1 MKPARTMSIQAS
13 RRAFLR
19 HAAALGSMGAAAP
32 LGMSLSLL
40 GHAAAEAAQ
49 GDYKALVCVFLA
61 GGNDGF
67 NTVLATDTD
76 SWTHYVN
83 QRNPTVR
90 GAADAGISIAL
101 LEAGTAGSAQAEAG
115 SPARLGGV
123 LPIGHANRAV
133 HASRQF
139 AMHPLL
145 TDVQG
150 LHQAGRVAV
159 LANVGPLK
167 RPLTKAD
174 YQGAVAARPAKL
186 FSHNDQQSTWQS
198 FSPEGADNGWGGR
211 MGDLLMSRNATGLGD
226 FAPLA
231 QRSFTCVSPGSN
243 GIWLAGAQVQAL
255 QVGATGVLD
264 LGNLGSTLGSSSLR
278 TAMAEVMSTGTPE
291 NLFWA
296 DHQALTQRSMAI
308 QSLIGPV
315 LPPYSSINGSAP
327 WATAGSASPWADPML
342 KYTSPSDGAA
352 RLNSLAL
359 QLQMVARLIDAN
371 RAGNLGMKR
380 QVFMV
385 SLGGFDTHA
394 SQNQEHSERMAQL
407 NHALAYFDRVLGQMP
422 GGDMRSQVTT
432 FTASEFG
439 RNLANNGDGTDHG
452 WGSHHLI
459 MGGAVNGREVYGT
472 YPELA
477 TGNASNE
484 YDSPDLLANGA
495 MLPSTSVDQYAY
507 TLGKW
512 MGLSAGELSGILPNL
527 GSFNSSTHDLGFMS
541 A

>member
-1 MKPARTMSIQAS
+1 MSTNAS

-19 HAAALGSMGAAAP
+19 HAAALGSLGAAAP
-32 LGMSLSLL
+32 LGVSLSLL
-40 GHAAAEAAQ
+40 GQASALASQ
-49 GDYKALVCVFLA
+49 SDYKALVCVFLA
-61 GGNDGF
+61 GGNDAF
-67 NTVLATDTD
+67 NMVLATDSDSWPHYVDQRDPTLRGTD
-76 SWTHYVN
+76 SSGT
-83 QRNPTVR
+83 
-90 GAADAGISIAL
+90 SIAL
-101 LEAGTAGSAQAEAG
+101 LSPGIAGDPLAAAGT
-115 SPARLGGV
+115 PARLGGV
-123 LPIGHANRAV
+123 LPIDHSGRAT

-139 AMHPLL
+139 ALHPLL
-145 TDVQG
+145 ADVQN
-150 LHQAGRVAV
+150 LHQAGRGAV

-167 RPLTKAD
+167 RPLTKTE
-174 YQGAVAARPAKL
+174 YFGEVAPRPAKL

-198 FSPEGADNGWGGR
+198 FSPEGADYGWGGR
-211 MGDLLMSRNATGLGD
+211 MGDLLMASNATGLG
-226 FAPLA
+226 ASSALA
-231 QRSFTCVSPGSN
+231 QRSFTCVSPGSS

-255 QVGATGVLD
+255 QVGTTGLLD
-264 LGNLGSTLGSSSLR
+264 LGNWGTVLDSTSLR
-278 TAMAEVMSTGTPE
+278 TAMAEMMTSSASD
-291 NLFWA
+291 NLFA
-296 DHQALTQRSMAI
+296 SDYQAIVQRGMDI
-308 QSLIGPV
+308 QGLIGPI
-315 LPPYSSINGSAP
+315 LPPLSASNGSTP
-327 WATAGSASPWADPML
+327 WSSTASWWVDPIL
-342 KYTSPSDGAA
+342 YYTSPVSGAA
-352 RLNSLAL
+352 RFNQLAL

-371 RAGNLGMKR
+371 RTGNLGMKR

-385 SLGGFDTHA
+385 SLGGFDTH
-394 SQNQEHSERMAQL
+394 SLQNQEHSERMAQL

-472 YPELA
+472 YPQLA

-484 YDSPDLLANGA
+484 YDSPDLLQNGA

-512 MGLSAGELSGILPNL
+512 MGLSAGDLAGILPNL
-527 GSFNSSTHDLGFMS
+527 GNFDSSTHDLGFM

>member
-1 MKPARTMSIQAS
+1 MSKQLS
-13 RRAFLR
+13 RRVFLR
-19 HAAALGSMGAAAP
+19 HAAALGSLGAAAP

-40 GHAAAEAAQ
+40 GHASAQASQ

-61 GGNDGF
+61 GGNDGY
-67 NTVLATDTD
+67 NTVLATDSD
-76 SWTHYVN
+76 SWTHYNN
-83 QRNPTVR
+83 QRDPMAR
-90 GAADAGISIAL
+90 GTAGSGTSIAL
-101 LEAGTAGSAQAEAG
+101 LPAGTAPNAQAG
-115 SPARLGGV
+115 MGTPARLGGV
-123 LPIGHANRAV
+123 LPIAHSGRAA

-145 TDVQG
+145 ADVQS

-167 RPLTKAD
+167 RRLSKAE
-174 YQGAVAARPAKL
+174 YAGEVAPRPAKL

-211 MGDLLMSRNATGLGD
+211 MGDLLMSGNATGLG
-226 FAPLA
+226 ASAALV
-231 QRSFTCVSPGSN
+231 QRSFTCLSPGSY
-243 GIWLAGAQVQAL
+243 GIWLSGAQAQAL
-255 QVGATGVLD
+255 QVGAMGMPE
-264 LGNLGSTLGSSSLR
+264 LGSWGSVLGSASLKS
-278 TAMAEVMSTGTPE
+278 AMAEVMSAGQAD

-296 DHQALTQRSMAI
+296 DHQAVTQRSMAI
-308 QSLIGPV
+308 QSLIGPI
-315 LPPYSSINGSAP
+315 LPPLSSTNGSAP
-327 WATAGSASPWADPML
+327 WATPGNHNPGVDPML
-342 KYTSPSDGAA
+342 SYLSPNTGTA
-352 RLNSLAL
+352 RFNSLAL
-359 QLQMVARLIDAN
+359 QFQMVARLIDAN
-371 RAGNLGMKR
+371 RTGNLGMRR

-385 SLGGFDTHA
+385 TLGGFDTHA
-394 SQNQEHSERMAQL
+394 LQNEEHGERMAQL
-407 NHALAYFDRVLGQMP
+407 NHALVYFDRVLGQMP
-422 GGDMRSQVTT
+422 GGDMRNQVTT

-452 WGSHHLI
+452 WGNHHLI

-472 YPELA
+472 YPTLA

-484 YDSPDLLANGA
+484 YDSPDLLQNGA

-512 MGLSAGELSGILPNL
+512 MGLSAGELAGILPNL
-527 GSFNSSTHDLGFMS
+527 GHFDASTHDLGFM

>member
-1 MKPARTMSIQAS
+1 MSKQAS

-19 HAAALGSMGAAAP
+19 HAAALGSLGAAAP

-40 GHAAAEAAQ
+40 GQASAQAAQ

-61 GGNDGF
+61 GGNDAF
-67 NTVLATDTD
+67 NTVLATDSD
-76 SWTHYVN
+76 SWTHYTN
-83 QRNPTVR
+83 QRNPQAR
-90 GAADAGISIAL
+90 GNADSGTSIAL
-101 LEAGTAGSAQAEAG
+101 LPAGTAVNAQAAVG

-123 LPIGHANRAV
+123 LSIDHSGATRHAT
-133 HASRQF
+133 RQF

-145 TDVQG
+145 SDVRG

-167 RPLTKAD
+167 RPLTKAE
-174 YQGAVAARPAKL
+174 YFGEVAPRPAKL

-211 MGDLLMSRNATGLGD
+211 MGDLLMANNATGLG
-226 FAPLA
+226 ASASLA
-231 QRSFTCVSPGSN
+231 QRSFTCVSPGSS
-243 GIWLAGAQVQAL
+243 GIWLSGSQVQAL
-255 QVGATGVLD
+255 QVGTWDLLD
-264 LGNLGSTLGSSSLR
+264 LGAWGSVLDSAPLR
-278 TAMAEVMSTGTPE
+278 TAMAEMMATTTAD
-291 NLFWA
+291 NLFAA
-296 DHQALTQRSMAI
+296 DHQAIAQRALAVR
-308 QSLIGPV
+308 SLLGPV
-315 LPPYSSINGSAP
+315 LPALNASNGSTP
-327 WATAGSASPWADPML
+327 WSTHWHPGLDPLLQYNSPVGGGP
-342 KYTSPSDGAA
+342 
-352 RLNSLAL
+352 RFNQLAL
-359 QLQMVARLIDAN
+359 QFQMVARLIDAN

-385 SLGGFDTHA
+385 TLGGFDTH
-394 SQNQEHSERMAQL
+394 SLQNQEHSERMAQL
-407 NHALAYFDRVLGQMP
+407 NHALAYFDTVLGTMP
-422 GGDMRSQVTT
+422 GGDMREQVTT

-459 MGGAVNGREVYGT
+459 MGGAVRGRDVYGT
-472 YPELA
+472 YPQLA
-477 TGNASNE
+477 TGTVNNE
-484 YDSPDLLANGA
+484 YDSPDLLLNGA

-512 MGLSAGELSGILPNL
+512 MGLSAGELAGIMPGLA
-527 GSFNSSTHDLGFMS
+527 SFDASTHDLGFMR

>member
-1 MKPARTMSIQAS
+1 MSKQAS

-19 HAAALGSMGAAAP
+19 HAAALGSLGAAAP

-40 GHAAAEAAQ
+40 GQASAQAAQ

-61 GGNDGF
+61 GGNDAF

-83 QRNPTVR
+83 QRDPMAR
-90 GAADAGISIAL
+90 GTEGSGTSIAL
-101 LEAGTAGSAQAEAG
+101 LRPGTAGDTQAAAG
-115 SPARLGGV
+115 TPARLGGV
-123 LPIGHANRAV
+123 LPISHSGRSV

-145 TDVQG
+145 SDVQS

-167 RPLTKAD
+167 RRLSKAE
-174 YQGAVAARPAKL
+174 YFGEVAPRPAKL

-211 MGDLLMSRNATGLGD
+211 MGDLLMAGNATGLQGD
-226 FAPLA
+226 SALA
-231 QRSFTCVSPGSN
+231 QRSFTCVSPGSS

-255 QVGATGVLD
+255 QVGTTGLLD
-264 LGNLGSTLGSSSLR
+264 LGNWGAVLGSASLR
-278 TAMAEVMSTGTPE
+278 TAMAEMMATSSTG
-291 NLFWA
+291 NVFSA
-296 DHQALTQRSMAI
+296 DYQAVVQRGIQI

-315 LPPYSSINGSAP
+315 LPPLSSTNGSTP
-327 WATAGSASPWADPML
+327 WSSTPSWWVDPLLFYNSPVSGAS
-342 KYTSPSDGAA
+342 
-352 RLNSLAL
+352 RFNQLA
-359 QLQMVARLIDAN
+359 QQFQMVARLIDAN
-371 RAGNLGMKR
+371 RVGNLGMKR

-385 SLGGFDTHA
+385 TLGGFDTH
-394 SQNQEHSERMAQL
+394 SLQNQEHSERMAQL

-422 GGDMRSQVTT
+422 SGDMRSQVTT

-472 YPELA
+472 YPQLA
-477 TGNASNE
+477 TGTVNNE
-484 YDSPDLLANGA
+484 YDSPDLLQNGA

-512 MGLSAGELSGILPNL
+512 MGLSAGQLTGILPNL
-527 GSFNSSTHDLGFMS
+527 GNFDASTHDLGFM

>member
-1 MKPARTMSIQAS
+1 MSKHIS
-13 RRAFLR
+13 RRSFLR
-19 HAAALGSMGAAAP
+19 HAAALGSLGAAAP
-32 LGMSLSLL
+32 LGMSLSML
-40 GHAAAEAAQ
+40 GHTSAQASQ
-49 GDYKALVCVFLA
+49 GDYKALVCVFLY
-61 GGNDGF
+61 GGNDGY
-67 NTVLATDTD
+67 NTVLATDND

-83 QRNPTVR
+83 QRDPMAR
-90 GAADAGISIAL
+90 GSAGSGTSIAL
-101 LEAGTAGSAQAEAG
+101 LPAGTPANMQAEAG

-123 LPIGHANRAV
+123 LPIAHAGRAV
-133 HASRQF
+133 HAGRQF

-145 TDVQG
+145 SDVQSIY
-150 LHQAGRVAV
+150 QSGRAAV

-167 RPLTKAD
+167 RRLSKAE
-174 YQGAVAARPAKL
+174 YLGESAPRPTKL

-211 MGDLLMSRNATGLGD
+211 MGDLLMAGNAAGLGS
-226 FAPLA
+226 AAALA
-231 QRSFTCVSPGSN
+231 QRSFTCVSPGSG
-243 GIWLAGAQVQAL
+243 GIWLSGAQVQAL
-255 QVGATGVLD
+255 QVGTFDLLD
-264 LGNLGSTLGSSSLR
+264 LGSWGGVLGSAPLR
-278 TAMAEVMSTGTPE
+278 TAMAEMMSAAPAD

-296 DHQALTQRSMAI
+296 DHQNIVQRGMAV

-315 LPPYSSINGSAP
+315 LPPVTGSATP
-327 WATAGSASPWADPML
+327 WSSAGNGNPWIDPML
-342 KYTSPSDGAA
+342 AYTSPVTGES
-352 RLNSLAL
+352 RFNPLAL

-371 RAGNLGMKR
+371 RTGNLGMKR

-394 SQNQEHSERMAQL
+394 LQNQEHSERMAQL
-407 NHALAYFDRVLGQMP
+407 NQGLSYFDRVLSQMP
-422 GGDMRSQVTT
+422 GGDMRNQVTT

-452 WGSHHLI
+452 WGNHHLI
-459 MGGAVNGREVYGT
+459 MGGAVNGRDVYGA
-472 YPELA
+472 YPTLA

-484 YDSPDLLANGA
+484 YDSPDLLQNGA

-512 MGLSAGELSGILPNL
+512 MGLSAGELTGILPNL
-527 GSFNSSTHDLGFMS
+527 GNFDASTHDLGFM

>member
-1 MKPARTMSIQAS
+1 MSKQAS

-19 HAAALGSMGAAAP
+19 HAAALGSLGAAAP

-40 GHAAAEAAQ
+40 GQASAQAAQ
-49 GDYKALVCVFLA
+49 SDYKALVCVFLA
-61 GGNDGF
+61 GGNDAF
-67 NTVLATDTD
+67 NTVLATDND

-83 QRNPTVR
+83 QRDPLARNS
-90 GAADAGISIAL
+90 AGSGTSIAL
-101 LEAGTAGSAQAEAG
+101 LPAGTAANAQADAG

-123 LPIGHANRAV
+123 LPISQARTV
-133 HASRQF
+133 HATRQF

-145 TDVQG
+145 ADVQG
-150 LHQAGRVAV
+150 MHQAGRVAV

-167 RPLTKAD
+167 RRLTKAE
-174 YQGAVAARPAKL
+174 YFGEVAPRPAKL

-211 MGDLLMSRNATGLGD
+211 MGDLLMAGNATGLG
-226 FAPLA
+226 ASAELA
-231 QRSFTCVSPGSN
+231 QRSFTCISPGSS

-255 QVGATGVLD
+255 QVGATGL
-264 LGNLGSTLGSSSLR
+264 LNLGSGGMVLDSATLR
-278 TAMAEVMSTGTPE
+278 AAMAEMMATPPSD
-291 NLFWA
+291 NLFAA
-296 DHQALTQRSMAI
+296 DHQSIVQRSMSV

-315 LPPYSSINGSAP
+315 LPALSSTNGSTP
-327 WATAGSASPWADPML
+327 WASTPNWWVDPVL
-342 KYTSPSDGAA
+342 HYTSPNSGAS
-352 RLNSLAL
+352 RFNPLA
-359 QLQMVARLIDAN
+359 QQFQMVARLIDAN

-385 SLGGFDTHA
+385 TLGGFDTH
-394 SQNQEHSERMAQL
+394 SLQNQEHSERMAQL
-407 NHALAYFDRVLGQMP
+407 NHALAYLDRVLGQMP
-422 GGDMRSQVTT
+422 GGDMREQVTT

-439 RNLANNGDGTDHG
+439 RNLASNGDGTDHG

-472 YPELA
+472 YPQLA
-477 TGNASNE
+477 TGNANNE
-484 YDSPDLLANGA
+484 YDSPDLLQNGA

-512 MGLSAGELSGILPNL
+512 MGVSASDLAGILPNL
-527 GSFNSSTHDLGFMS
+527 GNFSSSTHDLGFMGS
-541 A
+541 

>member
-1 MKPARTMSIQAS
+1 MSKQIS

-19 HAAALGSMGAAAP
+19 HAAALGSLGSAAP
-32 LGMSLSLL
+32 LGMSLSML
-40 GHAAAEAAQ
+40 GHASAEAAQ

-61 GGNDGF
+61 GGNDAF
-67 NTVLATDTD
+67 NTVLATDSD

-83 QRNPTVR
+83 QRDPLAR
-90 GAADAGISIAL
+90 GAADSGTSIAL
-101 LEAGTAGSAQAEAG
+101 LPAGTAADLQAQAG
-115 SPARLGGV
+115 TPARLGGV
-123 LPIGHANRAV
+123 LSIDHSGRTAHAG
-133 HASRQF
+133 RQF

-167 RPLTKAD
+167 RSLTKAE
-174 YQGAVAARPAKL
+174 YFGEVAPRPAKL

-211 MGDLLMSRNATGLGD
+211 MGDLLMSGNGSGLG
-226 FAPLA
+226 AAAALA
-231 QRSFTCVSPGSN
+231 QRSFTCVSPGSS
-243 GIWLAGAQVQAL
+243 GIWLSGAQVQAL
-255 QVGATGVLD
+255 QVGALGMLD
-264 LGNLGSTLGSSSLR
+264 LGSGGAVLGSASLR
-278 TAMAEVMSTGTPE
+278 NAMAEMMGSGASD

-296 DHQALTQRSMAI
+296 DHKAIVQRGVDI
-308 QSLIGPV
+308 QSLVGPI
-315 LPPYSSINGSAP
+315 LPALNSSNGSTP
-327 WATAGSASPWADPML
+327 WSSTANWWADPVL
-342 KYTSPSDGAA
+342 YYNSPVGGTS
-352 RLNSLAL
+352 RFNNLAL
-359 QLQMVARLIDAN
+359 QFQMVARLIDAN
-371 RAGNLGMKR
+371 RAGNLGMRR

-385 SLGGFDTHA
+385 TLGGFDTHA
-394 SQNQEHSERMAQL
+394 MQNQEHSERMAQL
-407 NHALAYFDRVLGQMP
+407 NHGLAYFDRVLGQMP
-422 GGDMRSQVTT
+422 SGDMRNQVTT

-472 YPELA
+472 YPQLA
-477 TGNASNE
+477 TGNANNE
-484 YDSPDLLANGA
+484 YDSPDLLQNGA

-507 TLGKW
+507 TLGRW
-512 MGLSAGELSGILPNL
+512 MGVSAGDLAGILPNL
-527 GSFNSSTHDLGFMS
+527 GNFDASAHDLGFMT